1 MEGDYYINA
10 RQIERDDRLRAGIL
24 LILLDAV
31 YYSFSNVQHLSQKDR
46 NDNIVSIKQ
55 ISRSLVRVEYDYPI
69 AAGNYSKKRL
79 INEVEEI
86 YDFGIDQ
93 LDFFLSNVSEGELR
107 DVGLSPERYNIR
119 GFNIDIE
126 LLIPSRKHRY
136 YSLLLSLD
144 LEIEYH

>member
-1 MEGDYYINA
+1 MEGDYYISA
-10 RQIERDDRLRAGIL
+10 HQIERDNRLRAGIL

-31 YYSFSNVQHLSQKDR
+31 YYSFSNIQHLSPKDR
-46 NDNIVSIKQ
+46 DDNIVSIKQ

-69 AAGNYSKKRL
+69 AAGDYSKKRL
-79 INEVEEI
+79 LEELEEI

-93 LDFFLSNVSEGELR
+93 VDFLLAKVSEGELR
-107 DVGLSPERYNIR
+107 DVGLSPERYSIR
-119 GFNIDIE
+119 GFNVDIE